1 LKATTNN
8 SEPKSRRQVMKKT
21 IKNIGLDVHK
31 NSISIGI
38 ADDGRDGEVRFY
50 GKIDNDMNQL
60 NKVIRKLISKGAVL
74 RFAYE
79 AGPCGYSIYRYLT
92 SNAMDCVVVAPSK
105 IPQQSGNRLKND
117 KRDCLS
123 LAKLHRSGELTA
135 VYVPTEEDEALR
147 DLVRAR
153 EDGTHA
159 VRTAKQR
166 LGAFLLR
173 HDTVYSGKTKWTKVH
188 FNWLADIAMPHPAQ
202 QIVLQ
207 EYIDTVEDCSNRV
220 QRLTEQ
226 VRQQSQQSRLH
237 ELIKSLQSMRGI
249 SLIVAATIAAE
260 LGDLTR
266 FENPGKLMAFI
277 GLIPSE
283 HSSGE
288 QVKKGAI
295 TKTGNS
301 HVRKA
306 LVEAAHAYRFPARK
320 SRAIRKRQEE
330 LPKDVLDISWK
341 AQCRLCTR
349 YQYLTA
355 KGKKTNV
362 AKTAIAREIAGFSWA
377 IAQALPKAA

>member
-1 LKATTNN
+1 MN
-8 SEPKSRRQVMKKT
+8 KT

-60 NKVIRKLISKGAVL
+60 DKVIRKLLSTGAVL
-74 RFAYE
+74 RFVYE
-79 AGPCGYSIYRYLT
+79 AGPCGYGIYRYL
-92 SNAMDCVVVAPSK
+92 SNNNLDCVVVAPSK
-105 IPQQSGNRLKND
+105 IPRQSGNRLKND
-117 KRDCLS
+117 TRDCLS
-123 LAKLHRSGELTA
+123 LAKLHRAGELTP
-135 VYVPTEEDEALR
+135 VYVPSEEDEALR

-153 EDGTHA
+153 EDATYA
-159 VRTAKQR
+159 LRTAKQR
-166 LGAFLLR
+166 FGAFLLR
-173 HDTVYSGKTKWTKVH
+173 HDIVYSGRTKWTKAH
-188 FNWLADIAMPHPAQ
+188 FNWLATLTMPHAAQ
-202 QIVLQ
+202 QIVFQ
-207 EYIDTVEDCSNRV
+207 EYIDTVADCSNRV

-226 VRQQSQQSRLH
+226 IRQQSQQSRLY
-237 ELIKSLQSMRGI
+237 ELIQALQSMRGI

-266 FENPGKLMAFI
+266 FENPEKLMAYL

-288 QVKKGAI
+288 RVKKGAI
-295 TKTGNS
+295 TKTGNG
-301 HVRKA
+301 HVRRA

-320 SRAIRKRQEE
+320 SSAIRKRQEE
-330 LPKDVLDISWK
+330 LSKEVVDISWK

-349 YQYLTA
+349 YQYLMA
-355 KGKKTNV
+355 KGKTTNI

>member
-1 LKATTNN
+1 
-8 SEPKSRRQVMKKT
+8 M
-21 IKNIGLDVHK
+21 IMNIGLDVHK

-38 ADDGRDGEVRFY
+38 ADDGRNGEVRYY
-50 GKIDNDMNQL
+50 GKIDNNMNQL
-60 NKVIRKLISKGAVL
+60 NKVIRKLISKGTVL

-79 AGPCGYSIYRYLT
+79 AGPCGYGIYRYLT
-92 SNAMDCVVVAPSK
+92 NNDIDCIVVAPSK
-105 IPQQSGNRLKND
+105 IPQPSGNRLKND
-117 KRDCLS
+117 KRDCLT
-123 LAKLHRSGELTA
+123 LARLHRAGELTP

-153 EDGTHA
+153 EDA
-159 VRTAKQR
+159 ARMLRTAKQQ

-173 HDTVYSGKTKWTKVH
+173 HDVLYSGKTKWTKAH
-188 FNWLADIAMPHPAQ
+188 FNWLADISMPHPAQ

-207 EYIDTVEDCSNRV
+207 EYIDTLTDCSNRV

-226 VRQQSQQSRLH
+226 VRQQSQQSRLC
-237 ELIKSLQSMRGI
+237 ELIKALQSMRGI
-249 SLIVAATIAAE
+249 SHVVAATIAAE

-266 FENPGKLMAFI
+266 FANPEKLMAFL

-288 QVKKGAI
+288 RVNKGSI
-295 TKTGNS
+295 TKTGNR

-320 SRAIRKRQEE
+320 SKAIRKRQEE
-330 LPKDVLDISWK
+330 LPKGVIDISWK

-349 YQYLTA
+349 YQYLMA
-355 KGKKTNV
+355 QGKKANV
-362 AKTAIAREIAGFSWA
+362 AKTAIAREIVGFSWA
-377 IAQALPKAA
+377 IAMELSEAA

>member
-1 LKATTNN
+1 M
-8 SEPKSRRQVMKKT
+8 QKT

-31 NSISIGI
+31 NSISIAI
-38 ADDGRDGEVRFY
+38 ADEGRDGEVRYY

-60 NKVIRKLISKGAVL
+60 DKVIRKLISKGAVL
-74 RFAYE
+74 RFVYE
-79 AGPCGYSIYRYLT
+79 AGPCGYGIYRYLT
-92 SNAMDCVVVAPSK
+92 NNDMDCAVVAPSK

-117 KRDCLS
+117 RRDSLS
-123 LAKLHRSGELTA
+123 LARLHRAGELTP

-153 EDGTHA
+153 EDATRA
-159 VRTAKQR
+159 LRTAKQQ
-166 LGAFLLR
+166 LGGFLLR
-173 HDTVYSGKTKWTKVH
+173 HDIVYSGRSKWTKAH

-202 QIVLQ
+202 QIVFQ
-207 EYIDTVEDCSNRV
+207 EYIDTVVDCGNRV

-226 VRQQSQQSRLH
+226 IRQQSQQSRLH
-237 ELIKSLQSMRGI
+237 ELIKALQSMRGI

-266 FENPGKLMAFI
+266 FENPGKLMAFL

-295 TKTGNS
+295 TKTGNG
-301 HVRKA
+301 HVRRA
-306 LVEAAHAYRFPARK
+306 LVEAAHAYRFAARK
-320 SRAIRKRQEE
+320 SRAIRKRQED
-330 LPKDVLDISWK
+330 LPKEVLDISWK

-349 YQYLTA
+349 YQYLMA

-377 IAQALPKAA
+377 IAHALPKAA

>member
-1 LKATTNN
+1 
-8 SEPKSRRQVMKKT
+8 MKKT

-38 ADDGRDGEVRFY
+38 ADDDREGDVRYF
-50 GKIDNDMNQL
+50 GKIDNNMNQL
-60 NKVIRKLISKGAVL
+60 DKVIRKLISKGAVL

-79 AGPCGYSIYRYLT
+79 AGPCGYAIYRYLT
-92 SNAMDCVVVAPSK
+92 KNDMDCVVVAPSK

-123 LAKLHRSGELTA
+123 LARLHRAGELTP

-153 EDGTHA
+153 EDATHA
-159 VRTAKQR
+159 LRTAKQQF
-166 LGAFLLR
+166 GAFLLR
-173 HDTVYSGKTKWTKVH
+173 HDIVYSGKTKWTKAH
-188 FNWLADIAMPHPAQ
+188 FNWLVDITMPHSAQ
-202 QIVLQ
+202 QIVFQ
-207 EYIDTVEDCSNRV
+207 EYVDTVTDCSNRV
-220 QRLTEQ
+220 QRLTDQ
-226 VRQQSQQSRLH
+226 VRQQSRQSRLH
-237 ELIKSLQSMRGI
+237 ELIQALQSMRGI
-249 SLIVAATIAAE
+249 SLVVAATIAAE
-260 LGDLTR
+260 LGDLIR
-266 FENPGKLMAFI
+266 FENPEKLMAFL

-288 QVKKGAI
+288 RVKKGSI
-295 TKTGNS
+295 TKTGNR

-330 LPKDVLDISWK
+330 LPKGVIDISWK

-355 KGKKTNV
+355 KGKKANV
-362 AKTAIAREIAGFSWA
+362 AKTAIAREIAGFAWA
-377 IAQALPKAA
+377 IAKELPQAA

>member
-1 LKATTNN
+1 
-8 SEPKSRRQVMKKT
+8 MKKT

-31 NSISIGI
+31 NSISIAI
-38 ADDGRDGEVRFY
+38 ADDGRDGEVRYY
-50 GKIDNDMNQL
+50 GEIDNDMNQL

-74 RFAYE
+74 RFVYE

-92 SNAMDCVVVAPSK
+92 KNDMDCVVVAPSK

-117 KRDCLS
+117 RRDCLS
-123 LAKLHRSGELTA
+123 LARLHRAGELTP

-153 EDGTHA
+153 EDA
-159 VRTAKQR
+159 SRALRTAKQQ

-173 HDTVYSGKTKWTKVH
+173 HDIVYSGRTKWTKPH
-188 FNWLADIAMPHPAQ
+188 LNWLATVAMPHPAQ
-202 QIVLQ
+202 QIVFQ
-207 EYIDTVEDCSNRV
+207 EYIDTVTDCGNRV
-220 QRLTEQ
+220 ERLTAQ
-226 VRQQSQQSRLH
+226 IRQQSQQSRLH
-237 ELIKSLQSMRGI
+237 ELIKALQSLRGI

-266 FENPGKLMAFI
+266 FENPGKLMAFL

-288 QVKKGAI
+288 RVKKGPI
-295 TKTGNS
+295 TKTGNG

-320 SRAIRKRQEE
+320 SKAIRKRQEE
-330 LPKDVLDISWK
+330 LPKEVLDISWN
-341 AQCRLCTR
+341 AQCRLCRR

-355 KGKKTNV
+355 KGKKSNV

-377 IAQALPKAA
+377 IAKALPKAA

>member
-1 LKATTNN
+1 
-8 SEPKSRRQVMKKT
+8 MKKT

-38 ADDGRDGEVRFY
+38 ADDGRDGDVRYY
-50 GKIDNDMNQL
+50 GKIENDMNQL
-60 NKVIRKLISKGAVL
+60 DKVIRKLISKGAVL
-74 RFAYE
+74 RFVYE
-79 AGPCGYSIYRYLT
+79 AGPCGYGIYRYLT
-92 SNAMDCVVVAPSK
+92 QNGVDCVVVAPSK

-123 LAKLHRSGELTA
+123 LARLHRAGELTS
-135 VYVPTEEDEALR
+135 VYVPTKEDEALR

-153 EDGTHA
+153 EDATRA
-159 VRTAKQR
+159 LRTAKQR

-173 HDTVYSGKTKWTKVH
+173 HDIIYSGKTKWTKAH
-188 FNWLADIAMPHPAQ
+188 FNWLATIAMPHPAQ
-202 QIVLQ
+202 QIVFQ
-207 EYIDTVEDCSNRV
+207 EYIDTVVDCGNRV
-220 QRLTEQ
+220 ERLTEQ
-226 VRQQSQQSRLH
+226 VRHQSAQSRLH
-237 ELIKSLQSMRGI
+237 ELIKALQSMRGI
-249 SLIVAATIAAE
+249 SLIVAATIASE

-266 FENPGKLMAFI
+266 FENPGKLMAFL

-288 QVKKGAI
+288 RVKKGTI

-320 SRAIRKRQEE
+320 SREIRKRQEE
-330 LPKDVLDISWK
+330 LPKEIIDISWK

-349 YQYLTA
+349 YQYLMA

-362 AKTAIAREIAGFSWA
+362 AKTAIARELAGFSWA
-377 IAQALPKAA
+377 IAQVLPKAA

>member
-1 LKATTNN
+1 MGK
-8 SEPKSRRQVMKKT
+8 M
-21 IKNIGLDVHK
+21 IMNIGLDVHK

-38 ADDGRDGEVRFY
+38 ADDGRNGEVRYY
-50 GKIDNDMNQL
+50 GKIDNNMNQL
-60 NKVIRKLISKGAVL
+60 DKVIRKLISKGATL

-79 AGPCGYSIYRYLT
+79 AGPCGYGIYRYLA
-92 SNAMDCVVVAPSK
+92 NNDMDCVVVAPSK

-117 KRDCLS
+117 KRDCLT
-123 LAKLHRSGELTA
+123 LARLHRAGELTP

-153 EDGTHA
+153 EDATRML
-159 VRTAKQR
+159 RTAKQQ

-173 HDTVYSGKTKWTKVH
+173 HDAVYSGKTKWTKAH
-188 FNWLADIAMPHPAQ
+188 FNWLTDISMPHPAQ

-207 EYIDTVEDCSNRV
+207 EYIDTVTDCSNRV

-226 VRQQSQQSRLH
+226 VRQQSQQSRLC
-237 ELIKSLQSMRGI
+237 ELINALQSMRGI
-249 SLIVAATIAAE
+249 SLVVAATIAAE

-266 FENPGKLMAFI
+266 FANPEKLMAFL

-288 QVKKGAI
+288 RVNKGSI
-295 TKTGNS
+295 TKTGNR

-320 SRAIRKRQEE
+320 SKAIRKRQEE
-330 LPKDVLDISWK
+330 LPKGVIDISWK

-349 YQYLTA
+349 YQYLMA
-355 KGKKTNV
+355 KGKKANV

-377 IAQALPKAA
+377 IAMELSRAA

>member
-1 LKATTNN
+1 
-8 SEPKSRRQVMKKT
+8 MKRT

-31 NSISIGI
+31 NSISFGI
-38 ADDGRDGEVRFY
+38 ADDDRDGEVRFY
-50 GKIDNDMNQL
+50 GKINNDMDQL
-60 NKVIRKLISKGAVL
+60 DKVIRKLISKGAVL
-74 RFAYE
+74 RFVYE
-79 AGPCGYSIYRYLT
+79 AGPCGYGIYRYLT
-92 SNAMDCVVVAPSK
+92 KNDTDCVVVAPSK

-123 LAKLHRSGELTA
+123 LARLHRAGELTP

-147 DLVRAR
+147 DLVRGR
-153 EDGTHA
+153 EDATRA
-159 VRTAKQR
+159 LRKAKQQ

-173 HDTVYSGKTKWTKVH
+173 HDTVYSGKTKWTKAH
-188 FNWLADIAMPHPAQ
+188 FNWLSTIAMPHSAQ
-202 QIVLQ
+202 AIVFQ
-207 EYIDTVEDCSNRV
+207 EYIDTVVDCANRV

-226 VRQQSQQSRLH
+226 VRQQSQQSRQH
-237 ELIKSLQSMRGI
+237 ELIKALQAMRGI

-266 FENPGKLMAFI
+266 FENPGKLMAFL

-288 QVKKGAI
+288 RVQKGTI
-295 TKTGNS
+295 TKTGNG

-330 LPKDVLDISWK
+330 LPKEILDISWK

-349 YQYLTA
+349 YQYLTG
-355 KGKKTNV
+355 KGKKSNV

-377 IAQALPKAA
+377 IARELSRAA

>member
-1 LKATTNN
+1 MNQNKIIELKKPGEFSEDPLTELLRNGARQLISDAVEAELQELLKQYAEFKNEQGHLQIVRNGYLPERSIQTGIGQVKIKVPKIRDKSGQGIKFN
-8 SEPKSRRQVMKKT
+8 SALLPPYLRKTKSVEEVLPWLYLKGISTGDFQEALEALLGSHAKGLSASTISRLKSVWEQEQAAWSRR
-21 IKNIGLDVHK
+21 
-31 NSISIGI
+31 
-38 ADDGRDGEVRFY
+38 
-50 GKIDNDMNQL
+50 
-60 NKVIRKLISKGAVL
+60 
-74 RFAYE
+74 
-79 AGPCGYSIYRYLT
+79 
-92 SNAMDCVVVAPSK
+92 
-105 IPQQSGNRLKND
+105 
-117 KRDCLS
+117 S
-123 LAKLHRSGELTA
+123 LASKRY
-135 VYVPTEEDEALR
+135 VYI
-147 DLVRAR
+147 
-153 EDGTHA
+153 
-159 VRTAKQR
+159 
-166 LGAFLLR
+166 
-173 HDTVYSGKTKWTKVH
+173 W
-188 FNWLADIAMPHPAQ
+188 ADIAMPHPAQ

-266 FENPGKLMAFI
+266 FENPEKLMAFI

-295 TKTGNS
+295 TRTGNS